1 MFIKFIIISLAFLLF
16 AYFVFRVIIKRDYKH
31 HLKLSPTSYLLEIIV
46 FAVHANLFYLTIP
59 TKWPYFPSLP
69 ENAELRIISATL
81 FGIGI
86 IMLLFSWFD
95 LGTKTSLG
103 IDKNQLKTGGIY
115 KYSRNPQLIG
125 YGLMLTS
132 FAIIL
137 FSWSAIIWIVLYV
150 VTAYFMI
157 KSEEEFLKNKYEKE
171 YKSYCEEVP
180 RVIKI

>member
-1 MFIKFIIISLAFLLF
+1 MVIKFIIISLGFLLF
-16 AYFVFRVIIKRDYKH
+16 AYLVFRVIIRRDYKH
-31 HLKLSPTSYLLEIIV
+31 HQKLSPTSYLLEIVV
-46 FAVHANLFYLTIP
+46 FAVHANLLYLTIP

-69 ENAELRIISATL
+69 ENVELRIISAIL

-86 IMLLFSWFD
+86 IILLFSWFD

-103 IDKNQLKTGGIY
+103 MDKDKLITDGIY
-115 KYSRNPQLIG
+115 KYSRNPQLVG

-137 FSWSAIIWIVLYV
+137 FSWSTIIWIVLYV

-157 KSEEEFLKNKYEKE
+157 KSEEEFLKNKYEEE
-171 YKSYCEEVP
+171 YTSYCEEVP
-180 RVIKI
+180 RVIKV